1 MNRVRSKIYDGI
13 WFQIKGR
20 VWSEVFN
27 QVMMKVEDQV
37 ELQVRERIRVQV
49 ESQVWRESRDVFSLM
64 KSVIFLVSHLKSRR
78 NSGTKSRSDS

>member
-13 WFQIKGR
+13 WFQIRGR

-27 QVMMKVEDQV
+27 KVIMKVEDQV

-64 KSVIFLVSHLKSRR
+64 KSVIFLFSCLKSRS
-78 NSGTKSRSDS
+78 NSGTKSRSAS